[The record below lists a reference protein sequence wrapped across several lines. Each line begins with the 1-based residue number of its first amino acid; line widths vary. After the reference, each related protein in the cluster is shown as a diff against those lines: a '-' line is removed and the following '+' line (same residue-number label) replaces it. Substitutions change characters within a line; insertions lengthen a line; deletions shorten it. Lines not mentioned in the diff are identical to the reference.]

1 MKAWGFI
8 SRTPSS
14 HHRNALDARSAMP
27 PAMFT
32 FRNIAFLI
40 SEGKCLGNLILPES
54 RPFNIGNEEDESYSP
69 ACLIRENS
77 RLVVR
82 LTRQSSSTAA
92 TARPMMNPV
101 QMPRAPMAGT
111 IQSVRARM

>member
-1 MKAWGFI
+1 MMAWGFI

-32 FRNIAFLI
+32 FRSIAFLL

-69 ACLIRENS
+69 AYLIRENS

>member
-1 MKAWGFI
+1 M
-8 SRTPSS
+8 
-14 HHRNALDARSAMP
+14 L

-32 FRNIAFLI
+32 FRNAAFI
-40 SEGKCLGNLILPES
+40 PRKESVPEAQLS
-54 RPFNIGNEEDESYSP
+54 LNPS
-69 ACLIRENS
+69 CLIRANS

-92 TARPMMNPV
+92 TDRPMMNPV
-101 QMPRAPMAGT
+101 QMPRAPIAGT